1 LKVPPFLGVAVL
13 RSAFLAPLFSSA
25 VVLPRGPTRAC
36 QEPVVPV
43 AVTYDHA
50 GTLDEDDMCY
60 WVHPSD
66 PALST
71 VIVTD
76 KFAGKILVYDL
87 DGRLLQELPSPSP
100 RNVDT
105 RYSVPFHRTCIDLV
119 ALTDRTE
126 DIIRVYRVDPA
137 TRALVRIDDG
147 KIHTQ
152 DNYGFTLYQQAD
164 GQLLGIT
171 GDRDTGLMRQFALFE
186 NGLGQMSGT
195 ETAWTFHETRVE
207 GVVADD
213 ETGYYYLAEEEVG
226 IWRVGALDSG
236 DRTLIAR
243 VGDATG
249 LQGDI
254 EGLALY
260 YAANGEG
267 YLIASSQ
274 GDNKFTVIDRKPPHR
289 GRGNFRVQGV
299 RATDGLDV
307 LNMNLNGT
315 YSKGIF
321 SVHNGGSNCCS
332 IHGVRWA
339 DIASALGLVV
349 DTGYWDPRIPCRPLE
364 DLQNAVVIE
373 EVHGGASS
381 SSGRV
386 ATDDAVS
393 AGAGDL
399 YVAAVSL
406 RGGSVSVRTVSG
418 LGLSWTFL
426 ARQCTGRGLSA
437 IETWTAQGVP
447 SGDGPVAATLSSAPL
462 AAVIAVTRYSN
473 VRNDPIRGVVS
484 RNTNGSAGAC
494 SGGTESGSY
503 ALDVTATS
511 EGSFLYGAVTMR
523 HREHAPGERYRER
536 VERRVGATGNVASVA
551 VVDRLITQPG
561 TIPWHGTFSGATDWA
576 AIGFEIL
583 PRNPSFDE
591 YGQGPIHLSGS
602 GAARSGGPS
611 FTLEMTGAA
620 PLARGALVL
629 SLSSTDVPGPDSAVV
644 YVAPPIRM
652 RVPLSFDDRGRA
664 SLSASV
670 PPGVPAFVA
679 YLQAYTVGTTIE
691 HSNGLRV
698 SVQPG
703 GR

>member
-1 LKVPPFLGVAVL
+1 MRVPPIPGVGVL
-13 RSAFLAPLFSSA
+13 PSLLTPLFSLA
-25 VVLPRGPTRAC
+25 VVLPPRATLGC
-36 QEPVVPV
+36 DDPVVPV
-43 AVTYDHA
+43 AVTYDHS

-76 KFAGKILVYDL
+76 KFASKILVYDL
-87 DGRLLQELPSPSP
+87 EGRLLQELPSPSP

-105 RYSVPFHRTCIDLV
+105 RYSVPFQRTCIDVV

-137 TRALVRIDDG
+137 TRALTRIDDG
-147 KIHTQ
+147 QIQTQ
-152 DNYGFTLYQQAD
+152 DNYGFTLYQHGD
-164 GQLLGIT
+164 GQLSGIT

-195 ETAWTFHETRVE
+195 ETTWTFHETRVE

-213 ETGYYYLAEEEVG
+213 ETGYYYLAEEAVG
-226 IWRVGALDSG
+226 IWRVGVFDSG

-249 LQGDI
+249 LEGDI

-274 GDNKFTVIDRKPPHR
+274 GANKFTVIDRKPPHR

-307 LNMNLNGT
+307 LNMSLNGT
-315 YSKGIF
+315 YSQGIF

-332 IHGVRWA
+332 VHGVRWG

-349 DTGYWDPRIPCRPLE
+349 DTGYWDPRIPCRPLD
-364 DLQNAVVIE
+364 DLENAVVIE
-373 EVHGGASS
+373 EVHGGTSTSS
-381 SSGRV
+381 VRV

-393 AGAGDL
+393 ASAGDL

-406 RGGSVSVRTVSG
+406 RGGSVSVQGVSG
-418 LGLSWTFL
+418 MGLGWTRL

-437 IETWTAQGVP
+437 IEIWTAQGVP
-447 SGDGPVAATLSSAPL
+447 SGDGPVAATLSGAPL
-462 AAVIAVTRYSN
+462 AAVMAVSRYSN
-473 VRNDPIRGVVS
+473 VPNPPIRGVVS
-484 RNTNGSAGAC
+484 RNTNGSGGVC
-494 SGGTESGSY
+494 SGGTEDSSY
-503 ALDVTATS
+503 ALDMNATS
-511 EGSFLYGAVTMR
+511 AGSFLYGVVTMR
-523 HREHAPGERYRER
+523 HREHAPRER
-536 VERRVGATGNVASVA
+536 FRERLELRAGTTGNVASLA
-551 VVDRLITQPG
+551 VVDRLVTQPG
-561 TIPWHGTFSGATDWA
+561 TIPWQGTFSGATDWA

-583 PRNPSFDE
+583 PGNPSFEE
-591 YGQGPIHLSGS
+591 YGQGPIRLSGS
-602 GAARSGGPS
+602 GVPRSGGPTYS
-611 FTLEMTGAA
+611 LEMTGAT
-620 PLARGALVL
+620 PFARGVL
-629 SLSSTDVPGPDSAVV
+629 AVSLSSTEVPGQGSAVV
-644 YVAPPIRM
+644 YVGQPILLRI
-652 RVPLSFDDRGRA
+652 PLSFDDQGRVL
-664 SLSASV
+664 LSTSV
-670 PPGVPAFVA
+670 PPGAPAIPV
-679 YLQAYTVGTTIE
+679 YLQAFARGTTIE

-698 SVQPG
+698 SIQH
-703 GR
+703 

>member
-1 LKVPPFLGVAVL
+1 MARVPPFPGAGVP
-13 RSAFLAPLFSSA
+13 RSAFLAPLLSLA
-25 VVLPRGPTRAC
+25 VFLPRGATGVL
-36 QEPVVPV
+36 EDPVVPV

-66 PALST
+66 PAAST

-105 RYSVPFHRTCIDLV
+105 RYSVPFQRTCIDVV

-126 DIIRVYRVDPA
+126 DIIRVYRVDSA

-147 KIHTQ
+147 QIHTQ
-152 DNYGFTLYQQAD
+152 DNYGFTLYQGSD

-186 NGLGQMSGT
+186 NGLGQMSGY

-226 IWRVGALDSG
+226 IWRVGVFDSG

-249 LQGDI
+249 LEGDI

-260 YAANGEG
+260 YAANGGG

-274 GDNKFTVIDRKPPHR
+274 GANKFTVIDRKPPHR

-307 LNMNLNGT
+307 LNMSLNGT
-315 YSKGIF
+315 YSQGIF

-339 DIASALGLVV
+339 DIARALGLVA
-349 DTGYWDPRIPCRPLE
+349 DTSYWDPRIRCAPLE
-364 DLQNAVVIE
+364 RAVVFE
-373 EVHGGASS
+373 EVRGGTSTSS
-381 SSGRV
+381 ARV
-386 ATDDAVS
+386 ATADAVS
-393 AGAGDL
+393 AAAGDL

-406 RGGSVSVRTVSG
+406 RAGSVSVQSVSG
-418 LGLSWTFL
+418 LGLGWTFL

-437 IETWTAQGVP
+437 LEIWTAQGSP
-447 SGDGPVAATLSSAPL
+447 SGGGPVAATLSGAPL
-462 AAVIAVTRYSN
+462 AAAIGVSRYSN
-473 VRNDPIRGVVS
+473 VRNAPIRGLVS
-484 RNTNGSAGAC
+484 RNANGSAGAC
-494 SGGTESGSY
+494 SGGSEDGSY
-503 ALDVTATS
+503 ALDLNATS
-511 EGSFLYGAVTMR
+511 AGSFLYGALTMR
-523 HREHAPGERYRER
+523 QREHAPGERYRER
-536 VERRVGATGNVASVA
+536 LERRVGTTGNVASVA
-551 VVDRLITQPG
+551 VVDRLVTQAG
-561 TIPWHGTFSGATDWA
+561 TIPWHGTFSGAADWA
-576 AIGFEIL
+576 ALGFEIL
-583 PRNPSFDE
+583 PRSSAFDE
-591 YGQGPIHLSGS
+591 YGQGPIHLFGS
-602 GAARSGGPS
+602 GVPRSGGPA
-611 FTLEMTGAA
+611 FTLEMTGAP
-620 PLARGALVL
+620 PLAQGVL
-629 SLSSTDVPGPDSAVV
+629 AVSLSSTEVPGLDSAVV
-644 YVAPPIRM
+644 YVGQPIRM
-652 RVPLSFDDRGRA
+652 RVPLAFDVHGRVL
-664 SLSASV
+664 LSPAV
-670 PPGVPAFVA
+670 PPGVPAFLL
-679 YLQAYTVGTTIE
+679 YLQAFAFGTTLE

-698 SVQPG
+698 SIQPAG
-703 GR
+703 G